1 MKMKENLALIGMPA
15 VGKSTV
21 GVLLAKKMGFA
32 FQDTD
37 ILIQTKEKMT
47 LAQIIEAKGL
57 DPFLDIEAKHLKS
70 LDCKAQ
76 VIATGGSVIYRE
88 EAMAHLAKMATIV
101 YLSVDLP
108 ILMTRLSDLAAR
120 GVAIDPGRGVDDLY
134 KERTPLYDKF
144 CDIKIDC
151 GQMLPD
157 QVVMA
162 VSQTVPGTV
171 A

>member
-1 MKMKENLALIGMPA
+1 MKVKENLALIGMPA

-37 ILIQTKEKMT
+37 ILIQTKEGKS
-47 LAQIIEAKGL
+47 LAQIIEAEGL
-57 DPFLDIEAKHLKS
+57 QGFLDIEARHLLS
-70 LDCKAQ
+70 LTCAHQ

-88 EAMAHLAKMATIV
+88 KAMEHLAGIATIV
-101 YLSVDLP
+101 YLAVDLP
-108 ILMTRLSDLAAR
+108 VLMTRLSDLVAR

-151 GQMLPD
+151 GEMNAA
-157 QVVMA
+157 QVVTAVAEAMA
-162 VSQTVPGTV
+162 
-171 A
+171 AAD